1 MALTMHRASIP
12 MFKQTLTS
20 LSYILGQAETFC
32 TENKL
37 NVSEF
42 LERRLAPDMFTLTQQ
57 IQRATF
63 HSAQAGAKLS
73 GTETPDY
80 DDGEKSFDDLR
91 ARIQKTIDFFNTL
104 TPEQFEGSES
114 KELEIM
120 VRVGP
125 LQFIGEDY
133 LFHFAIPQF
142 LFHTTT
148 AYDIIRSAGVEIGK
162 RDFLGN
168 AENR

>member
-12 MFKQTLTS
+12 MFKQTLAS
-20 LSYILGQAETFC
+20 LAHILDQAEAFC
-32 TENKL
+32 QDKNL
-37 NVSEF
+37 DVAEF

-57 IQRATF
+57 VQRATF
-63 HSAQAGAKLS
+63 HAAQAGAKLS
-73 GTETPDY
+73 GTETPEY
-80 DDGEKSFDDLR
+80 DDSEKNFDDLR

-104 TPEQFEGSES
+104 TAEQFEGSES

-120 VRVGP
+120 IRVGP
-125 LQFIGEDY
+125 VQFIGEDF

-162 RDFLGN
+162 RDYLGN